1 MQRLGGTF
9 LPVFFLTKNNLNNFI
24 AELTEIRESIETVG
38 MVPAAKQKYRKIK
51 IMKDKATHYGTCQL
65 CGSFQK
71 LPGGVL
77 ASHGYNI
84 TWGSFVGTCHGSGRA
99 PFEQSK
105 DYVEA
110 EIANGQRILANLAP
124 VEHPGYMVVS
134 RMPQFLSDEDKVKKA
149 AWEQYCDIKGS
160 WERFIAYQV
169 PRCAKWEP
177 KELTPVVE
185 EEARRDAS
193 KKSVKGI
200 RELARMRDLTKREL
214 IKAVEQIEKAVCC
227 WPALSYPTTANAHKY
242 ANLARSAGKVELAD
256 DVTNKLAAFKAA
268 KANYDAAKSGAPVV
282 ASSL

>member
-1 MQRLGGTF
+1 
-9 LPVFFLTKNNLNNFI
+9 
-24 AELTEIRESIETVG
+24 
-38 MVPAAKQKYRKIK
+38 
-51 IMKDKATHYGTCQL
+51 MKDKATHYGTCQL

-84 TWGSFVGTCHGSGRA
+84 SWGSFVGTCHGSGRA

-105 DYVEA
+105 AYVEA

-124 VEHPGYMVVS
+124 VEEPSYNVLVS
-134 RMPQFLSDEDKVKKA
+134 SEKFLSDEDKVKKA
-149 AWEQYCDIKGS
+149 AWSKYCNTKNS
-160 WERFIAYQV
+160 WSRFIAYQV
-169 PRCAKWEP
+169 PRCAAWAP

-200 RELARMRDLTKREL
+200 RDLARMRDLRKREL

-282 ASSL
+282 VEAL

>member
-1 MQRLGGTF
+1 
-9 LPVFFLTKNNLNNFI
+9 
-24 AELTEIRESIETVG
+24 
-38 MVPAAKQKYRKIK
+38 
-51 IMKDKATHYGTCQL
+51 MKDKATHFGTCQL

-77 ASHGYNI
+77 ADHGYNI
-84 TWGSFVGTCHGSGRA
+84 NWGSFVGVCSGSRRA
-99 PFEQSK
+99 PFEQDKS
-105 DYVEA
+105 YAEA
-110 EIANGQRILANLAP
+110 QVMRAKQILADLVP
-124 VEHPGYMVVS
+124 VPDPGYAIIS
-134 RMPQFLSDEDKVKKA
+134 RPVQFLTGEDKDKKIAWTNYCSTKRGWEQFLS
-149 AWEQYCDIKGS
+149 
-160 WERFIAYQV
+160 YQV

-200 RELARMRDLTKREL
+200 RDLARMRDLTKRDL

-282 ASSL
+282 VEAL

>member
-1 MQRLGGTF
+1 
-9 LPVFFLTKNNLNNFI
+9 
-24 AELTEIRESIETVG
+24 
-38 MVPAAKQKYRKIK
+38 
-51 IMKDKATHYGTCQL
+51 MKDKATHFGTCQL

-77 ASHGYNI
+77 ADHGYNLN
-84 TWGSFVGTCHGSGRA
+84 WGSFVGTCHGSRRA

-105 DYVEA
+105 AYVEA

-124 VEHPGYMVVS
+124 VENPGYMVVS
-134 RMPQFLSDEDKVKKA
+134 RMPQFLSDEDKTKKVE
-149 AWEQYCDIKGS
+149 WEKYCSKKNG

-169 PRCAKWEP
+169 PRCAAWAP

-200 RELARMRDLTKREL
+200 RDLARMRDLRKREL

-268 KANYDAAKSGAPVV
+268 KASYDAAKSGAPV
-282 ASSL
+282 AGEAL